1 MDSGSQRTYITEN
14 LADRLQLKSQA
25 TEKISLITFGAERP
39 KIVKTPKVSLK
50 LKLKDGHYLSIDA
63 NVVPTITGTVQRKPI
78 PKDIQDRCQTLWKNL
93 QLADTLPVKFE
104 NSTVDILIGNDY
116 YLDLILPER
125 IEIQKGFYLLASKL
139 GWILTGRTQRQ
150 YCKDE
155 EQVMMITNGNLS
167 LTEYCLHSRVD
178 ECLSVKPSIDDFW
191 NLETIGIQDSPYT
204 SDDGKALRNF
214 NSTLKIENNRY
225 QVTWPW
231 KEEFPDLPENREL
244 AYGRLKSLVHK
255 LQSNS
260 ELLHKYD
267 EIIQDQCKKGNI
279 EKVQRSNGETG
290 IKHYI
295 PHHAVVDLTKPTTK
309 VRIVYDASAKSQPKN
324 TSLNECLHRGP
335 VMLHDLCGLL

>member
-1 MDSGSQRTYITEN
+1 
-14 LADRLQLKSQA
+14 
-25 TEKISLITFGAERP
+25 
-39 KIVKTPKVSLK
+39 
-50 LKLKDGHYLSIDA
+50 
-63 NVVPTITGTVQRKPI
+63 
-78 PKDIQDRCQTLWKNL
+78 
-93 QLADTLPVKFE
+93 
-104 NSTVDILIGNDY
+104 
-116 YLDLILPER
+116 
-125 IEIQKGFYLLASKL
+125 
-139 GWILTGRTQRQ
+139 
-150 YCKDE
+150 
-155 EQVMMITNGNLS
+155 MITNGNLS

-231 KEEFPDLPENREL
+231 KEEFPDLPENREV

-267 EIIQDQCKKGNI
+267 EIIQDQCKKGII
-279 EKVQRSNGETG
+279 EKVQRCNRETG

-295 PHHAVVDLTKPTTK
+295 PHRAVVDLTKPTTK

-324 TSLNECLHRGP
+324 TSLIECLHRGP
-335 VMLHDLCGLL
+335 VMLHDLCGLLLRFRLKKIAIVADFEKAFLQVGLQEKDRDATRFFWLKDVNNPTVDNNVQVYRFCRVPFGVISSPFLLAATVDRHLSTYESRTAENIRSNIYVDNVITGVDTLEEGETLYEEAKEIFNSMSMNLRDWALNVKR